1 MLPIKRSRGFYKRKM
16 TVSSYGKG
24 AITPS
29 ISRPRS
35 PVFPTDSS
43 GPFLAMLTS
52 QRTAVITEPVFENR
66 FMHVDELKRMGADIK
81 IEGRSAIVQGIDD
94 MYAATVVASD
104 LRAGAALI
112 LAALIAN
119 GTSEIREIHHIERG
133 YDNLDGKLR
142 GLGAEINK
150 VE

>member
-1 MLPIKRSRGFYKRKM
+1 
-16 TVSSYGKG
+16 
-24 AITPS
+24 
-29 ISRPRS
+29 
-35 PVFPTDSS
+35 
-43 GPFLAMLTS
+43 
-52 QRTAVITEPVFENR
+52 
-66 FMHVDELKRMGADIK
+66 MHVDELKRMGADIK